1 MGVGCCYTAKSTA
14 AFLCLHVLV
23 SRRVQAYLLVVDTHT
38 WGSFMR
44 AKVSLG
50 PPKQAAQLG
59 AAGVVQP
66 AASKICAAVL
76 PSQPATGSPYR
87 SAHTCMHEA
96 HVSGKHSSL
105 CP

>member
-1 MGVGCCYTAKSTA
+1 MGVGCCCTAKSTA
-14 AFLCLHVLV
+14 AFLCLPVLV
-23 SRRVQAYLLVVDTHT
+23 PRRVQAYLLVVDTQT

-44 AKVSLG
+44 AKVSFG

-87 SAHTCMHEA
+87 SAHTCMHVA
-96 HVSGKHSSL
+96 HVSRRHSSL